1 MDSVPIEVTMEVSI
15 EVSMEVYT
23 DGACKRNPGP
33 GGWGIAILENGKEIY
48 HAFGGELET
57 TNNRME
63 ITAIMMTLKLF
74 VKKNDKF
81 FRDLKFDTITIV
93 SDSMLCLQTIAAKPS
108 AVTYFFDGAKP
119 DGWMK
124 KWKTIGWKDKKN
136 VDLWKKVDKYLTL
149 ALEMYP
155 KRIGVRWVKGHNADL
170 GNELADK
177 YANEGVVYE
186 L

>member
-1 MDSVPIEVTMEVSI
+1 MDLM
-15 EVSMEVYT
+15 VYT

-33 GGWGIAILENGKEIY
+33 GGWGIAILRGNDEIY
-48 HAFGGELET
+48 HVFGGEIET

-63 ITAIMMTLKLF
+63 ITAILNTLKLF
-74 VKKNDKF
+74 VKKEDKF
-81 FRDLKFDTITIV
+81 FANMEFDTMVIV

-108 AVTYFFDGAKP
+108 TATYFFNGVEG

-124 KWKTIGWKDKKN
+124 KWKATGWKDKKN
-136 VDLWKKVDKYLTL
+136 VDLWKKVDKYLNL

-155 KRIGVRWVKGHNADL
+155 KRIGVRWVKGHNADV